1 VQACARIASEI
12 SQHLEALLD
21 TITIIQIVAG
31 LMAIGVLVL
40 YIFYIISLSRA
51 LSKCSVASRTM
62 QPGMVW
68 LLLVPLFNLVWQF
81 IVVIGLSDSL
91 GKEFRARGI
100 LNAEPEPGKTIGIA
114 MCVCAACG
122 IIPFINLLAL
132 PAHLVLWIIYWV
144 KITEFSRKLDMVPI
158 MSGMQNPM
166 R

>member
-1 VQACARIASEI
+1 MDS
-12 SQHLEALLD
+12 
-21 TITIIQIVAG
+21 TTIIQIVCG
-31 LMAIGVLVL
+31 LLALIILVGILLL
-40 YIFYIISLSRA
+40 YIFYILSLSRA

-81 IVVIGLSDSL
+81 IVVIGLADSL

-114 MCVCAACG
+114 MCVCAVCG
-122 IIPFINLLAL
+122 IIPFVNFVAL
-132 PAHLVLWIIYWV
+132 PAQLVLWIIYWV
-144 KITEFSRKLDMVPI
+144 KITDFSRRLDQIPA
-158 MSGMQNPM
+158 MSGTHNPM